1 VGEVGAVV
9 YTYDADADVLYV
21 LMVDETDASI
31 DRTEEL
37 GPNLHVDLDS
47 AGGVVGVEFLYP
59 RTQGLDAEPIR
70 LRYGIDLEI
79 PFSFAA

>member
-1 VGEVGAVV
+1 MV

-21 LMVDETDASI
+21 LLVDESDAAV
-31 DRTEEL
+31 DRTEEI
-37 GPNLHVDLDS
+37 GPSLHVDLDA

-59 RTQGLDAEPIR
+59 RTLGLDAEAVR
-70 LRYGIDLEI
+70 VRFGIDLQI

>member
-1 VGEVGAVV
+1 ML

-21 LMVDETDASI
+21 LLVDEGGAAV

-37 GPNLHVDLDS
+37 GPNLHVDLD
-47 AGGVVGVEFLYP
+47 AHGGVVGVEFLYP
-59 RTQGLDAEPIR
+59 RTHGVDPEPVR
-70 LRYGIDLEI
+70 DRYGIDLQI